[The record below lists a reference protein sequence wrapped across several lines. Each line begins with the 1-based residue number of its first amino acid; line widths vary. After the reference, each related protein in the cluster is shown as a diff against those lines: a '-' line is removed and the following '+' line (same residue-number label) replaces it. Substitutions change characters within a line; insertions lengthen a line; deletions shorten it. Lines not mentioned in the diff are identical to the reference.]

1 VLGALTRIFRQE
13 DINFLVTNRIPRR
26 YATRLMGWFSR
37 IENPLLA
44 RASIQVWQAFAGNL
58 RLEEAKKQRFDSLQD
73 CFVRELRDGV
83 RPIDADPDVLCSP
96 CDAEVGAFGR
106 VQDMQLFQIKGLSYR
121 LRDLVGDPEAA
132 EKHRHSVFVTLRL
145 KSSMYHRFHAPSDCR
160 VTRVRS
166 IAGDTWNVN
175 PIALKRVERLF
186 CRNAR
191 AVIDLEVPFEDAH
204 LTLVPVAA
212 ILVSGIKLRFL
223 DDPLQLADACG
234 SSLPCDAS
242 FGKGEE
248 LGHFLSGSTVV
259 VLASGPFALCPN
271 VVEGS
276 TLRMGQPLLRRV
288 SNGITHG
295 REQ

>member
-1 VLGALTRIFRQE
+1 VIGALTRIFRQE

-26 YATRLMGWFSR
+26 YATRLIGWFSR

-44 RASIQVWQAFAGNL
+44 RTSIQVWQAFAGDL
-58 RLEEAKKQRFDSLQD
+58 RLDEAKKRRFNSLQD

-83 RPIDADPDVLCSP
+83 RPIDPDSEVLVSP
-96 CDAEVGAFGR
+96 CDAQVGAFGR
-106 VQDMQLFQIKGLSYR
+106 VKDMQLFQIKGLRYP
-121 LRDLVGDPEAA
+121 LRDLVGDPATA
-132 EKHRHSVFVTLRL
+132 DKHRDSVFVTLRL
-145 KSSMYHRFHAPSDCR
+145 KSSMYHRFHAPTDCR
-160 VTRVRS
+160 VTHVHS

-191 AVIDLEVPFEDAH
+191 AVIDLEVPFPDAH

-223 DDPLQLADACG
+223 DEQLQLGDACG
-234 SSLPCDAS
+234 TSLPCDAS
-242 FGKGEE
+242 LRKGEE
-248 LGHFLSGSTVV
+248 LGHFLSGSTLV
-259 VLASGPFALCPN
+259 VLASGPFALCPT

-276 TLRMGQPLLRRV
+276 TLRMGQPLLRRM
-288 SNGITHG
+288 SNGTTHR